1 MGKVDDQSKTPARA
15 VKGKAEVHT
24 IRKKGN
30 RASQKYNVE
39 DTRYSGRARRK
50 VLKMYDF

>member
-1 MGKVDDQSKTPARA
+1 MGKVDDQSRTPARA

-30 RASQKYNVE
+30 QASQKYNVE
-39 DTRYSGRARRK
+39 DTRRARRK
-50 VLKMYDF
+50 VLKMHDF